1 MKLKVTEKGVLI
13 PRELLGES
21 QFVEVTQ
28 EQEKIIITTIKKT
41 SSIWELGTNPVECDV
56 KDAAIKHDYY
66 LYNQ

>member
-1 MKLKVTEKGVLI
+1 MKLPVTEQGVLI

-21 QFVEVTQ
+21 QEVEVTQ
-28 EQEKIIITTIKKT
+28 EEEKIIITTIKKT

-56 KDAAIKHDYY
+56 KDAATKHDYY